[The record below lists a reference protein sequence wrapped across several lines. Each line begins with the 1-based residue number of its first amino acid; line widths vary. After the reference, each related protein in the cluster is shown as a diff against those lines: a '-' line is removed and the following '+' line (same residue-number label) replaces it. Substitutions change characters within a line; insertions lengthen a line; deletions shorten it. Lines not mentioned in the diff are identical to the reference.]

1 MKSKYMTLE
10 KYAATLK
17 VGDEVTI
24 EYHSMAGDRQTI
36 EKILKITKSGTIYLR
51 STNCKDAIRFRKNGQ
66 WLDNFSYQDEYS
78 SLKKPL
84 PSTVGGDIALLT
96 GGSYILSA
104 TFGRK
109 NFLTILKN
117 KEIVRTMIK
126 KERERQIKK
135 AYIFYRRR
143 VKTLLA
149 TGRYL
154 LTIDYRK
161 KDINNEK

>member
-1 MKSKYMTLE
+1 MQDSNAVVKKIYCIVINGKIQE
-10 KYAATLK
+10 KL
-17 VGDEVTI
+17 
-24 EYHSMAGDRQTI
+24 S
-36 EKILKITKSGTIYLR
+36 
-51 STNCKDAIRFRKNGQ
+51 FKNM
-66 WLDNFSYQDEYS
+66 
-78 SLKKPL
+78 
-84 PSTVGGDIALLT
+84 
-96 GGSYILSA
+96 
-104 TFGRK
+104 
-109 NFLTILKN
+109 
-117 KEIVRTMIK
+117 EIVRTMIK

>member
-1 MKSKYMTLE
+1 MRKYMSIFDPSHE
-10 KYAATLK
+10 KLIEFINRYYTRRGWRIISIVK
-17 VGDEVTI
+17 GNGD
-24 EYHSMAGDRQTI
+24 
-36 EKILKITKSGTIYLR
+36 
-51 STNCKDAIRFRKNGQ
+51 F
-66 WLDNFSYQDEYS
+66 W
-78 SLKKPL
+78 
-84 PSTVGGDIALLT
+84 
-96 GGSYILSA
+96 A
-104 TFGRK
+104 TF
-109 NFLTILKN
+109 LKN

-135 AYIFYRRR
+135 AYILFYRRR